1 MQPSTWNDT
10 NQHWIPQFLLKGF
23 GIRGESSR
31 IYELD
36 KETQSVA
43 VRNVKD
49 VASKAR
55 LLTEQ
60 DDGLMRSIESRAN
73 AAVNAIRKGNPNR
86 IGLQDRQVIDK
97 LVCTMILNDPNN
109 GFDAEATRKEVIAK
123 ITADLNKAL
132 NKFGGML
139 DEQDI
144 RNFFDERLP
153 HDYMSAFMEAKS
165 NQVTDA
171 LRFMGL
177 IAYRPTDEEF
187 FIIGDSPVLVARNIV
202 NGEASLL
209 NPGSQVILPIGSRC
223 ILVYT
228 WATKMNL
235 LDDGGILDRE
245 QVRFLNSDYYHETNS
260 RYVYG
265 RDEEILKRS
274 RLLSL
279 KGAPRERSIDVEDG
293 WFKMQ
298 HEQQSRRRH
307 LQAQDAADVR
317 TLEDAASESV
327 ELAIAQSENL
337 TISSEDCQ

>member
-23 GIRGESSR
+23 GVRGESSR

-43 VRNVKD
+43 FRSVKD
-49 VASKAR
+49 VASKAH

-60 DDGLMRSIESRAN
+60 DDGLMKSIESRAN
-73 AAVNAIRKGNPNR
+73 AAVNAIRKGNLNR

-123 ITADLNKAL
+123 LTADLKKAL

-144 RNFFDERLP
+144 RNFFDERFP
-153 HDYMSAFMEAKS
+153 HDYVSAFMEAAS
-165 NQVTDA
+165 NQVTDS

-177 IAYRPTDEEF
+177 IACRPTDEEF
-187 FIIGDSPVLVARNIV
+187 FIIGDSPVLVARNVV

-209 NPGSQVILPIGSRC
+209 NPGSQVILPIGSRS

-245 QVRFLNSDYYHETNS
+245 QVHSLNSDYYHETSS

-265 RDEEILKRS
+265 RDEELLKRS
-274 RLLSL
+274 PLLSL

-298 HEQQSRRRH
+298 HEQQIRQRQ
-307 LQAQDAADVR
+307 LQAQDAAEAR
-317 TLEDAASESV
+317 TLEGAASELV
-327 ELAIAQSENL
+327 ELAIAQSEDP
-337 TISSEDCQ
+337 TISSEHSQ